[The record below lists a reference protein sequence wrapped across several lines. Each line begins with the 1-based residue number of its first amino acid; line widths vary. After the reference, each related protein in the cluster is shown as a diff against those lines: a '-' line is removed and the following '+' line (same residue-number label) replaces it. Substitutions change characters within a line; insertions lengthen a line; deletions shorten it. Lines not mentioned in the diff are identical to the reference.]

1 MKADFCPRDLAHPS
15 MRLKRGQSFTSCLM
29 SLKLPS
35 LGRLLR
41 GVRENGVFAGLLL
54 IAMGLYGWVAAI
66 QWYNMDEGA
75 YLNAADAI
83 VRGGIPFVTFAAREP
98 VILYYLAAGVAVFG
112 PQLFVARMQMV
123 LVDMAT
129 AVAVYLLGRDL
140 GGKSAGIAAAGIF
153 LFNPFDVYAF
163 STVLLEPLAALPLAW
178 IAYLLLRRS
187 RPDPVR
193 VPLAIGLLLGIAEL
207 TRRDAVLLAPL
218 ILSALIV
225 RHPSSPRNTS
235 NGGTLKGSAIF
246 LLGLAIPLVTVLG
259 IFASLTSFG
268 WMWDQFG
275 LGSAYVEQ
283 SIPLQYHLSVLYY
296 LWVYEPLLI
305 IPAVAVPAGVLAAR
319 GHRDL
324 SLLSLLLS
332 AGLLGFVLFTGPVN
346 YDWGQGEYDLVA
358 TGGLLV
364 VQLVLWAVT
373 AFDIEFSARP
383 GPKMG
388 SLALIFLGLWAVL
401 YLFFYVV
408 VYPEFLTNYFTDVS
422 VPLSVLAGIWWAD
435 RVARPLLE
443 AGTPSAA
450 TPVAGNPGRW
460 VPAMVA
466 LALVTTMVGAGVFS
480 AVEVLGPSN
489 PYNEPLAYDLP
500 QYNVIQRTYSP
511 QLVAQ
516 VAHYL
521 DSTNTTSKS
530 VMFSADDIFL
540 AAADRPNL
548 LNLSIVLDQM
558 AYVSYPNDQST
569 YPYDPFHLAPSMDA
583 LLQAWNRTYVPY
595 VVVGSRTS
603 ELEIMHPVIGWY
615 IQQNYHV
622 STTFGNSLSWNY
634 VTIWA
639 RGPPVVAPAVP
650 VGSFPA
656 GSLPASISIDPRNG
670 TTYVGSLNSSWIHAF
685 NPSGQTW
692 NFSLPSASAGV
703 RYLAIDPAA
712 AELWC
717 AETGPG
723 NLSSSVARFAL
734 LNGSPPRYLG
744 ADIVGYAPDAIAF
757 DEKRHLAFVSSL
769 AMSNVTVLNSSTGG
783 FVTTYAVGAAP
794 VALAVDPASGTLY
807 VAASGSASI
816 PIYNE
821 TTGQLISTWYASGPP
836 SNLLLTPGYLLVS
849 IWSPGQL
856 DWINR
861 TLGTVSAVQTAGDG
875 AQGLSLMGNTV
886 AVAGQEAGNITFYN
900 VSSTFPEGVLNTGG
914 CPNAISF
921 IPRTPDL
928 YAVGPCPTPLEK
940 WRLSPLVNWT
950 IETSS
955 SGAVY
960 LDGAF
965 VPPNYPLPVLPGLHT
980 LLTLAPDHVPFGFVF
995 YVYGSGQGSPPLG
1008 PTLSGIEQQQQEF
1021 TLEVTLAA
1029 GAILLLVALLPA
1041 WPQVLRAARRP
1052 VRAGGAARPEGKS

>member
-1 MKADFCPRDLAHPS
+1 MTRFWLEPA
-15 MRLKRGQSFTSCLM
+15 RLKRALQEHWEF
-29 SLKLPS
+29 
-35 LGRLLR
+35 
-41 GVRENGVFAGLLL
+41 GLLL
-54 IAMGLYGWVAAI
+54 LLSFVLYGWVASV

-75 YLNAADAI
+75 YLNAAATI
-83 VRGGIPFVTFAAREP
+83 ARGGVPFVTFAAREP
-98 VILYYLAAGVAVFG
+98 VILYYLAAGVALFG

-123 LVDMAT
+123 LVDMGT
-129 AVAVYLLGRDL
+129 AVAVYLLGREL
-140 GGKSAGIAAAGIF
+140 GGKPAGIAAAGIF
-153 LFNPFDVYAF
+153 LLNPFDVYAF

-178 IAYLLLRRS
+178 IAYLLLRRTQ
-187 RPDPVR
+187 PDPVR
-193 VPLAIGLLLGIAEL
+193 EPLTIGLLLGIAEL
-207 TRRDAVLLAPL
+207 TRRDAILLAPL

-225 RHPSSPRNTS
+225 RLPSSPRKALRGSTV
-235 NGGTLKGSAIF
+235 KGSVTF

-259 IFASLTSFG
+259 IFVSLTSLG
-268 WMWDQFG
+268 WMWVQFG

-283 SIPLQYHLSVLYY
+283 LIPLQYHLSVLYY
-296 LWVYEPLLI
+296 LWVYEPLLV
-305 IPAVAVPAGVLAAR
+305 IPAVAVPAGALAAR

-332 AGLLGFVLFTGPVN
+332 AGLLGLVLFTGPVN
-346 YDWGQGEYDLVA
+346 FDWGQGEYDLVA

-364 VQLVLWAVT
+364 AQLVLWGVT

-383 GPKMG
+383 GPKME
-388 SLALIFLGLWAVL
+388 SLALLFLGLWAVL

-422 VPLSVLAGIWWAD
+422 VPLSVLAGVWWAD

-443 AGTPSAA
+443 TGTPSSAPPLDGV
-450 TPVAGNPGRW
+450 TGRW

-466 LALVTTMVGAGVFS
+466 LVLVTTMVGAGVFS

-511 QLVAQ
+511 QLVSE

-569 YPYDPFHLAPSMDA
+569 YPYDPFHLAPSMDD
-583 LLQAWNRTYVPY
+583 LLRAWNRTNVPY

-603 ELEIMHPVIGWY
+603 EMEIMHPLIGWY
-615 IQQNYHV
+615 IQKNYHAV
-622 STTFGNSLSWNY
+622 ATFGDSLSWNY

-639 RGPPVVAPAVP
+639 RGPPTAAPAVP
-650 VGSFPA
+650 VESFPTGSF
-656 GSLPASISIDPRNG
+656 SASISFDTGNG
-670 TTYVGSLNSSWIHAF
+670 TIFVGSLNSSWVRAIS
-685 NPSGQTW
+685 PSGHVW
-692 NFSLPSASAGV
+692 NFSLPSALAGV
-703 RYLAIDPAA
+703 RYLAVDPATE
-712 AELWC
+712 ELWC

-723 NLSSSVARFAL
+723 NLSASVVRFAL

-744 ADIVGYAPDAIAF
+744 ADSVGYAPDAIAF
-757 DEKRHLAFVSSL
+757 DGKRHLAFVSSL
-769 AMSNVTVLNSSTGG
+769 AMSNVTVFNSLTGA

-794 VALAVDPASGTLY
+794 VALAVDPSSGTLY

-849 IWSPGQL
+849 IWSPGEI

-875 AQGLSLMGNTV
+875 AQGLSLKGNML
-886 AVAGQEAGNITFYN
+886 AVAGQESGNITFYN
-900 VSSTFPEGVLNTGG
+900 VSSTFPEGVLDTGG
-914 CPNAISF
+914 CPNAIAF
-921 IPRTPDL
+921 VPRTPDL
-928 YAVGPCPTPLEK
+928 YTVGPCPSPLEE
-940 WRLSPLVNWT
+940 WRISPLVEWT
-950 IETSS
+950 IATNS

-965 VPPNYPLPVLPGLHT
+965 VPPNYPLPILPGLHT
-980 LLTLAPDHVPFGFVF
+980 LLTLAPDHVPFGSLF
-995 YVYGSGQGSPPLG
+995 YVYGPGHGSAPLG
-1008 PTLSGIEQQQQEF
+1008 PTLSGIEQRQQEF
-1021 TLEVTLAA
+1021 TMEVTAAA
-1029 GAILLLVALLPA
+1029 GVILLLVALLPV
-1041 WPQVLRAARRP
+1041 WPQVLRATRRHARK
-1052 VRAGGAARPEGKS
+1052 GSGARPEPKS

>member
-1 MKADFCPRDLAHPS
+1 MSRF
-15 MRLKRGQSFTSCLM
+15 RLGPARF
-29 SLKLPS
+29 
-35 LGRLLR
+35 LR
-41 GVRENGVFAGLLL
+41 ALREHWGFGVLLL
-54 IAMGLYGWVAAI
+54 FAIILYGWVASV
-66 QWYNMDEGA
+66 QWYNMDEGV
-75 YLNAADAI
+75 YLNAAATI
-83 VRGGIPFVTFAAREP
+83 TRGGVPFVTFAAREP
-98 VILYYLAAGVAVFG
+98 VLLYYLAAGVAAFG

-123 LVDMAT
+123 FVDMGT
-129 AVAVYLLGRDL
+129 AVAVYLLGREL
-140 GGKSAGIAAAGIF
+140 GGKPAGIAAAGIF

-178 IAYLLLRRS
+178 IAYLLLRRT
-187 RPDPVR
+187 RPDAVR
-193 VPLAIGLLLGIAEL
+193 VPLAIGFLLGIAEL
-207 TRRDAVLLAPL
+207 TRRDAILLAPL
-218 ILSALIV
+218 ILSALVV
-225 RHPSSPRNTS
+225 RLSSSPRKF
-235 NGGTLKGSAIF
+235 LKGSSLKGSVLF
-246 LLGLAIPLVTVLG
+246 LLGLAIPLLAVLG
-259 IFASLTSFG
+259 IFVSLTSFG

-275 LGSAYVEQ
+275 LGAAYVEQ

-296 LWVYEPLLI
+296 LWVYEPLLV
-305 IPAVAVPAGVLAAR
+305 IPAVAVPAGALAAR

-346 YDWGQGEYDLVA
+346 FDWGQGEYDLVA

-364 VQLVLWAVT
+364 VQLVLWGVT

-388 SLALIFLGLWAVL
+388 SLALVFLGLWVVL

-422 VPLSVLAGIWWAD
+422 VPLSVLAGVWWAD

-443 AGTPSAA
+443 AGTLSLVPPPAEISR
-450 TPVAGNPGRW
+450 NW
-460 VPAMVA
+460 VPSMVA
-466 LALVTTMVGAGVFS
+466 LVLVTTMVSAGVFS
-480 AVEVLGPSN
+480 AVEILGPSN

-511 QLVAQ
+511 QVVSQ

-569 YPYDPFHLAPSMDA
+569 YPYDPFHLAPSMDD
-583 LLQAWNRTYVPY
+583 LLQAWNRTNVPY

-603 ELEIMHPVIGWY
+603 EMEIMHPVIGWY
-615 IQQNYHV
+615 IQENYHV
-622 STTFGNSLSWNY
+622 VATFGNSLSWNF
-634 VTIWA
+634 VTVWE
-639 RGPPVVAPAVP
+639 RGLPSAAPATL

-656 GSLPASISIDPRNG
+656 GALPASVSIDTGNG
-670 TTYVGSLNSSWIHAF
+670 TTFVGSLNSSWIRAISPTGHV
-685 NPSGQTW
+685 W
-692 NFSLPSASAGV
+692 NFPLPSTLAGV
-703 RYLAIDPAA
+703 RYLAIDPATE
-712 AELWC
+712 ELWC
-717 AETGPG
+717 AEAGPG
-723 NLSSSVARFAL
+723 NLSSSVVRFAL

-744 ADIVGYAPDAIAF
+744 VDTVGYAPDAIAF
-757 DEKRHLAFVSSL
+757 DGKRHLAVVSSL
-769 AMSNVTVLNSSTGG
+769 AMSNVTVLNSSTGA

-794 VALAVDPASGTLY
+794 LALAVDPNSGTLF

-836 SNLLLTPGYLLVS
+836 SNLLLTRGFLLVS
-849 IWSPGQL
+849 IWSPGQI

-861 TLGTVSAVQTAGDG
+861 TLGTLSAVQTAGDG
-875 AQGLSLMGNTV
+875 AQGLTLMGDTV
-886 AVAGQEAGNITFYN
+886 AVAGQESGNITFYN

-914 CPNAISF
+914 CPNAITF
-921 IPRTPDL
+921 VPGTPDL
-928 YAVGPCPTPLEK
+928 YTVGPCPSPLKE
-940 WRLSPLVNWT
+940 WRMSPLVDWT
-950 IETSS
+950 VVTSDT
-955 SGAVY
+955 GAVY

-980 LLTLAPDHVPFGFVF
+980 LLTLVPGHVPFGSMF
-995 YVYGSGQGSPPLG
+995 YVSGPGQASAPIG
-1008 PTLSGIEQQQQEF
+1008 PALSDIEQQQQEF
-1021 TLEVTLAA
+1021 TIEVTVA
-1029 GAILLLVALLPA
+1029 GVVILLLVAMLPV
-1041 WPQVLRAARRP
+1041 WPQVFPNTQKPARTPPRGEDRRKPRP
-1052 VRAGGAARPEGKS
+1052 